1 MSNLSHAFERTL
13 TTASQTY
20 VAAFL
25 SHNNPYTGLTYA
37 QDPTI
42 LAYETGNELGAYI
55 GYEGYPPASWTSA
68 VTQAM
73 KNNAPNQ
80 LTIDGTDGFWK

>member
-1 MSNLSHAFERTL
+1 ML
-13 TTASQTY
+13 TSLQTY

-25 SHNNPYTGLTYA
+25 SHRNPYNGLTYA

-55 GYEGYPPASWTSA
+55 GYEGYPPAAWTSA
-68 VTQAM
+68 ITGAM
-73 KNNAPNQ
+73 KAIAPNQ